1 LFLVQCSFGAIQS
14 QYTLSRLRRKKSVP
28 VYEYR
33 CEKCGNEYEK
43 REGFDAPARQRCPKC
58 KGKALRVLRP
68 AAVVF
73 KGSGFYV
80 TDNRKSESAPATESA
95 SNSTKSD
102 DGASTKP
109 AEKSTADKST
119 SESAAAS

>member
-1 LFLVQCSFGAIQS
+1 MPA
-14 QYTLSRLRRKKSVP
+14 
-28 VYEYR
+28 YEYR

-80 TDNRKSESAPATESA
+80 TDNRKSESAPAAEST
-95 SNSTKSD
+95 STTSTPDTSKAD
-102 DGASTKP
+102 ASTK
-109 AEKSTADKST
+109 TADKST
-119 SESAAAS
+119 TESAAAG